1 MMPFETARRAIDEV
15 RRTLGPDCILGFYLR
30 GESTLH
36 PRLAE
41 MVAHARDEGMH
52 RLLLSTNLTELDR
65 RGARELLAAGLSE
78 LRLSI
83 DGADKDAFERARRG
97 ADFDQVCEAV
107 DALFE
112 ERRRLSSRCRFRL
125 HAALDDA
132 GFLSVPAFVR
142 RWGSAVDCFKF
153 TVAVN
158 QGGLLSA
165 RRAREI
171 SRLDFAQ
178 AEGFQIPCRVLFNSA
193 GITWDGKITSCCVD
207 YDDHFVAG
215 RIEEGIEKV
224 FLNARSEKLRADHVA
239 GEPGPV
245 CGKCGFASALVDW
258 FEDEVNEF
266 VDIHRRQLL
275 NPDFD
280 ESYRRWLRRSIAK
293 FNLLARHGVPGGK

>member
-1 MMPFETARRAIDEV
+1 MPFETARRAIDEV
-15 RRTLGPDCILGFYLR
+15 HRTVGPDCVLGFYIR
-30 GESTLH
+30 GEPTLH

-41 MVAHARDEGMH
+41 MVAHAREKGMH
-52 RLLLSTNLTELDR
+52 KLLLSTNLTRLDR

-83 DGADKDAFERARRG
+83 DGADKDTFEKARRG

-112 ERRRLSSRCRFRL
+112 ERRRLSSHCRFRL

-132 GFLSVPAFVR
+132 GFQSVPSFVR
-142 RWGSAVDCFKF
+142 RWNSAVDCFKF

-165 RRAREI
+165 RHAREI
-171 SRLDFAQ
+171 SRLDFAR
-178 AEGFQIPCRVLFNSA
+178 AERFQIPCRLLFNSA

-207 YDDHFVAG
+207 YDERFVVG
-215 RIEEGIEKV
+215 HIEEGIEEV
-224 FLNARSEKLRADHVA
+224 FLNARSEKLRADHAA
-239 GEPGPV
+239 GNPGPV
-245 CGKCGFASALVDW
+245 CGKCGFANALVDW

-266 VDIHRRQLL
+266 VDSHRRRLL

-280 ESYRRWLRRSIAK
+280 ESYRRWLRRSLAK
-293 FNLLARHGVPGGK
+293 FNCLASQHARGGR